1 MCMSFSVDKALRKA
15 QSHLKAGEV
24 AKAEV
29 LYKVILSK
37 FPKNQKAIQG
47 CKKLKAG
54 VISKGLAN
62 SEAQQKQIQELF
74 SLHNQGRFEE
84 VLSKVKPLISLFPDA
99 ITLCNLQGASNA
111 ALNRYDAEI
120 DSYKQA
126 IKIRPD
132 YAEAYYNIGNA
143 LKKKGDLSA
152 AMDSYRQALKIKP
165 DYAEAYY
172 NMGNALKK
180 KGDLSAAI
188 DSYRQALKIKPDYA
202 PIHYNIANSL
212 KEKGDLDAAID
223 AYRQALKIKPDYAEA
238 YNNMGV
244 ALKDKGDTEA
254 AMESYRQALEI
265 KSDYSEAYNNMGNA
279 LKDQGDLSAAIDSYR
294 QALKIKPDYAEA
306 YYNMGLVLKDKGTL
320 DAAIDCFKQ
329 ALKITPDYE
338 VAQAHRL
345 HHQAH
350 ICDWA
355 AIERDREVIPKIGTL
370 TQSIDPFVV
379 LALEDVPERHRLR
392 SQIFAKSRFKQNRLP
407 LPIRPTQ
414 RPKRLRIGYFSPDFK
429 GHPVAYLMAKLIET
443 HDRDCFEV
451 YGYSI
456 GTAADD
462 EMRRRLIEGFDVFDD
477 VGGMSDI
484 DVALLARQD
493 KIDIA
498 IDLTGYTQDN
508 RTEIFAYRA
517 APIQIN
523 FLGYPGTMGANF
535 IDYIIADQNLIP
547 AESQKYYSEKPI
559 YLPYAYMPTD
569 NTRRI
574 STNPITRS
582 EMGLPEHGF
591 VFCCFNN
598 NYKISALEFD
608 IWMRLLLKI
617 EGSVLWVRK
626 SNKWSETNF
635 CKEAQKRGVDPYR
648 IVFAGKLP
656 MEEHLARHKLADI
669 FLDTFAYN
677 AHTTA
682 TEALWAGLPVVT
694 KLGKGFAARVAGSL
708 LTAIDMPELITDTEE
723 EYEKLILELAT
734 NPEQLAS
741 IKQKLANNLS
751 SKPLFNTELFTKH
764 LEDGYRQ
771 AYQHHFHGKK
781 PEPIYVLV

>member
-1 MCMSFSVDKALRKA
+1 MPLSVDKALRKA
-15 QSHLKAGEV
+15 RSHVTAGELV
-24 AKAEV
+24 EAEE
-29 LYKVILSK
+29 LYKQVLSK
-37 FPKNQKAIQG
+37 FPKNKKAIQG
-47 CKKLKAG
+47 YQKLK
-54 VISKGLAN
+54 VEITSKGSSC
-62 SEAQQKQIQELF
+62 SEPSQKQIDEVVGLY
-74 SLHNQGRFEE
+74 NQGQFEGALE
-84 VLSKVKPLISLFPDA
+84 KAKLLTNLFPKA
-99 ITLCNLQGASNA
+99 IIIHNIQGAANA
-111 ALNRYDAEI
+111 ALQEYDAAI
-120 DSYKQA
+120 NSYKQA

-132 YAEAYYNIGNA
+132 YADTYSNMGNA
-143 LKKKGDLSA
+143 LKNKSELDA
-152 AMDSYRQALKIKP
+152 AIDSYKQAIKIKP
-165 DYAEAYY
+165 DYTEAYY
-172 NMGNALKK
+172 NMGNALRK
-180 KGDLSAAI
+180 KGELDAAI
-188 DSYRQALKIKPDYA
+188 DSYQQAIK
-202 PIHYNIANSL
+202 
-212 KEKGDLDAAID
+212 
-223 AYRQALKIKPDYAEA
+223 
-238 YNNMGV
+238 
-244 ALKDKGDTEA
+244 
-254 AMESYRQALEI
+254 I
-265 KSDYSEAYNNMGNA
+265 KSDYT
-279 LKDQGDLSAAIDSYR
+279 
-294 QALKIKPDYAEA
+294 EA
-306 YYNMGLVLKDKGTL
+306 YYNMGLALKDKGTL

-355 AIERDREVIPKIGTL
+355 AIEQDREVIPKIGTL

-523 FLGYPGTMGANF
+523 FLGYPGTMGVNF

-559 YLPYAYMPTD
+559 YLPHAYMPTD

-669 FLDTFAYN
+669 FLDTFAFN

-771 AYQHHFHGKK
+771 AYQHYFHGKK
-781 PEPIYVLV
+781 PKPIYVLA

>member
-1 MCMSFSVDKALRKA
+1 
-15 QSHLKAGEV
+15 
-24 AKAEV
+24 
-29 LYKVILSK
+29 
-37 FPKNQKAIQG
+37 
-47 CKKLKAG
+47 
-54 VISKGLAN
+54 
-62 SEAQQKQIQELF
+62 
-74 SLHNQGRFEE
+74 
-84 VLSKVKPLISLFPDA
+84 
-99 ITLCNLQGASNA
+99 
-111 ALNRYDAEI
+111 
-120 DSYKQA
+120 
-126 IKIRPD
+126 
-132 YAEAYYNIGNA
+132 
-143 LKKKGDLSA
+143 
-152 AMDSYRQALKIKP
+152 
-165 DYAEAYY
+165 
-172 NMGNALKK
+172 
-180 KGDLSAAI
+180 
-188 DSYRQALKIKPDYA
+188 
-202 PIHYNIANSL
+202 
-212 KEKGDLDAAID
+212 
-223 AYRQALKIKPDYAEA
+223 
-238 YNNMGV
+238 
-244 ALKDKGDTEA
+244 
-254 AMESYRQALEI
+254 
-265 KSDYSEAYNNMGNA
+265 
-279 LKDQGDLSAAIDSYR
+279 
-294 QALKIKPDYAEA
+294 
-306 YYNMGLVLKDKGTL
+306 
-320 DAAIDCFKQ
+320 
-329 ALKITPDYE
+329 
-338 VAQAHRL
+338 
-345 HHQAH
+345 
-350 ICDWA
+350 
-355 AIERDREVIPKIGTL
+355 
-370 TQSIDPFVV
+370 
-379 LALEDVPERHRLR
+379 
-392 SQIFAKSRFKQNRLP
+392 LP

-523 FLGYPGTMGANF
+523 FLGYPGTMGVNF

-559 YLPYAYMPTD
+559 YLPHAYMPTD

-669 FLDTFAYN
+669 FLDTFAFN

-771 AYQHHFHGKK
+771 AYQHYFHGKK
-781 PEPIYVLV
+781 PKPIYVLA

>member
-1 MCMSFSVDKALRKA
+1 MPLSVDKALRKA
-15 QSHLKAGEV
+15 RSHVTAGELV
-24 AKAEV
+24 EAEE
-29 LYKVILSK
+29 LYKQVLSK
-37 FPKNQKAIQG
+37 FPKNKKAIQG
-47 CKKLKAG
+47 YQKLK
-54 VISKGLAN
+54 VEITSKGSSC
-62 SEAQQKQIQELF
+62 SEPSQKQIDEVVGLY
-74 SLHNQGRFEE
+74 NQGQFEGALE
-84 VLSKVKPLISLFPDA
+84 KAKLLTNLFPKA
-99 ITLCNLQGASNA
+99 IIIHNIQGAANA
-111 ALNRYDAEI
+111 ALQEYDAAI
-120 DSYKQA
+120 NSYKQA

-132 YAEAYYNIGNA
+132 YADTYSNMGNA
-143 LKKKGDLSA
+143 LKNKSELDA
-152 AMDSYRQALKIKP
+152 AIDSYKQAIKIKP
-165 DYAEAYY
+165 DYTEAYY
-172 NMGNALKK
+172 NMGNALRK
-180 KGDLSAAI
+180 KGELDAAI
-188 DSYRQALKIKPDYA
+188 DSYQQAIK
-202 PIHYNIANSL
+202 
-212 KEKGDLDAAID
+212 
-223 AYRQALKIKPDYAEA
+223 
-238 YNNMGV
+238 
-244 ALKDKGDTEA
+244 
-254 AMESYRQALEI
+254 I
-265 KSDYSEAYNNMGNA
+265 KSDYT
-279 LKDQGDLSAAIDSYR
+279 
-294 QALKIKPDYAEA
+294 EA
-306 YYNMGLVLKDKGTL
+306 YYNMGLALKDKGTL

-392 SQIFAKSRFKQNRLP
+392 SQIFAKSKFKQNRLP
-407 LPIRPTQ
+407 LPTRPTQ

-523 FLGYPGTMGANF
+523 FLGYPGTMGVNF

-559 YLPYAYMPTD
+559 YLPHAYMPTD

-669 FLDTFAYN
+669 FLDTFAFN

-771 AYQHHFHGKK
+771 AYQHYFHGKK
-781 PEPIYVLV
+781 PKPIYVLA